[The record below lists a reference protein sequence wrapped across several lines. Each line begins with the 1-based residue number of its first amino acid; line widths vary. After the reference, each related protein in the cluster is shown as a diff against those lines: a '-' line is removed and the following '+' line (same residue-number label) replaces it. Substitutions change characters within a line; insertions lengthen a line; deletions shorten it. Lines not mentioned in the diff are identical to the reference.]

1 MAKEEVKVTRK
12 YQITIPES
20 IRSEFGIKIGDK
32 LVIKTDEGRI
42 IVEAPER
49 ISDPVEY
56 LWNLSEKP
64 INIDAVKLVEKSL
77 PKALPPLKKPKQT
90 KGM

>member
-12 YQITIPES
+12 YQITIPKS

-32 LVIKTDEGRI
+32 LVIKTDKEHI
-42 IVEAPER
+42 IVETPER
-49 ISDPVEY
+49 ISDPAEY

-64 INIDAVKLVEKSL
+64 INVDAVKLVEKSL
-77 PKALPPLKKPKQT
+77 PKVPFLLKKPKR
-90 KGM
+90 